1 MGAGRLFDEPGGAAD
16 DAARVAALEAEL
28 DAARLQAEAQR
39 VENEQ
44 LHEANEQLRDELAS
58 HEACASLPSDTDNAA
73 AGKPF
78 SGGEAPSPA
87 TLAGMLATLEA
98 RQADLAA
105 RAAGEHSGDVGD
117 VQVVGRDLVE
127 VVEASRRLQGL
138 CAAVQAE
145 ALAGLNQVQHVPSLP
160 PHVSSR
166 SMRAE
171 TLTGAEAGAALL
183 VSRDSAGLR
192 TAEALTLT
200 RVFTRTLGALRE
212 GALTEWHARILLHES
227 AQLSDDQ
234 RRRVEAEVLEYACG
248 HTGPQLRA
256 RIKQVIARIAPTDTE
271 QAHARARAGR
281 RVWAQP
287 GLDGMG
293 TFGAELPV
301 EDLAALMT
309 AIEAAASAEQSASP
323 DDGRTMD
330 HRRADALA
338 AMGWSALTTGH
349 IGAPAPTSRGTNA
362 SSTNGDT
369 TANTET
375 STGTDSGSA
384 TTGTEASSP
393 SAQPA
398 AGESSAQG
406 PARDGPGRCCR
417 GAVNTESSAAAESAT
432 GSAAGSAGG
441 GLRLQNTRGKP
452 VTDNVTVPYS
462 TLIGID
468 DHPGQLAGY
477 GTITADV
484 ARRIA
489 TLGTWRRILT
499 DPING
504 APLDYGR
511 TRYEP
516 PPDLAAFIAL
526 RDGRC
531 VFPGCSRTAHTSQV
545 DHTTPYSDGGPTS
558 HDNLGC
564 LDQVCHL
571 LKTFAGWTVTQNPHR
586 PGHFDWT
593 SPLGYTH
600 TVEPEPVGPIVQAEA
615 DPGEGPEEQDIPP
628 F

>member
-1 MGAGRLFDEPGGAAD
+1 MSAGRLFDEPGGASD
-16 DAARVAALEAEL
+16 DAARIAALEAEL
-28 DAARLQAEAQR
+28 DAARLQAEARR

-44 LHEANEQLRDELAS
+44 LREELATERARTVS
-58 HEACASLPSDTDNAA
+58 GGAA
-73 AGKPF
+73 DVGF
-78 SGGEAPSPA
+78 SGSAVPSPA

-98 RQADLAA
+98 RQADLGA

-127 VVEASRRLQGL
+127 VIEASRRLQGL

-192 TAEALTLT
+192 TAEARLSL
-200 RVFTRTLGALRE
+200 RVFTRTTGALRE

-293 TFGAELPV
+293 TFGAELPL

-309 AIEAAASAEQSASP
+309 AIEAAAAAAKTADP
-323 DDGRTMD
+323 DDERTMD
-330 HRRADALA
+330 NRRADALA
-338 AMGWSALTTGH
+338 AMGWSALATGH

-362 SSTNGDT
+362 S
-369 TANTET
+369 ANTET
-375 STGTDSGSA
+375 STETSSGTDIADA
-384 TTGTEASSP
+384 TAGTHGPEP
-393 SAQPA
+393 SAQPD
-398 AGESSAQG
+398 AGDNSGQG
-406 PARDGPGRCCR
+406 PARDGPGRCCC
-417 GAVNTESSAAAESAT
+417 GSVSTESST
-432 GSAAGSAGG
+432 AAGSAGG

-452 VTDNVTVPYS
+452 VTVNVTVPYS

-468 DHPGQLAGY
+468 EHPGQLAGY
-477 GTITADV
+477 GTITANV

-489 TLGTWRRILT
+489 TTGTWRRILT
-499 DPING
+499 DPVNG

-526 RDGRC
+526 RDGQC
-531 VFPGCSRTAHTSQV
+531 TFPGCTRTAHTSQV
-545 DHTTPYSDGGPTS
+545 DHTTPYGHGGPTA
-558 HDNLGC
+558 HTNLGC

-571 LKTFAGWTVTQNPHR
+571 LKTFAGWTVTQEPHR
-586 PGHFDWT
+586 PGRF
-593 SPLGYTH
+593 SRRRSSANG
-600 TVEPEPVGPIVQAEA
+600 I
-615 DPGEGPEEQDIPP
+615 PGR
-628 F
+628 

>member
-28 DAARLQAEAQR
+28 DASRLQAEAQR

-127 VVEASRRLQGL
+127 IIEASRRLQGL

-171 TLTGAEAGAALL
+171 TLTGAEAGAALM
-183 VSRDSAGLR
+183 VSRDSARLR
-192 TAEALTLT
+192 TEDSLVLT
-200 RVFTRTLGALRE
+200 RLLTRTLAALRV
-212 GALTEWHARILLHES
+212 GDVTQWHVRTLLQETAHLADE
-227 AQLSDDQ
+227 Q
-234 RRRVEAEVLEYACG
+234 RLAVEAAVLEDV
-248 HTGPQLRA
+248 TGQTAWELR
-256 RIKQVIARIAPTDTE
+256 RKVKKVIARIAPKDAE
-271 QAHARARAGR
+271 QGNARARAER

-309 AIEAAASAEQSASP
+309 AIEAAAAAAKTADP

-330 HRRADALA
+330 NRRADALA
-338 AMGWSALTTGH
+338 AMGWSALATGH
-349 IGAPAPTSRGTNA
+349 IGAPAPTSPGANTSTNA

-375 STGTDSGSA
+375 SSETSTETSTRADIADAQAGTHGP
-384 TTGTEASSP
+384 EP
-393 SAQPA
+393 SAQPD
-398 AGESSAQG
+398 AGDNSAQG
-406 PARDGPGRCCR
+406 SARDGPGRCCC
-417 GAVNTESSAAAESAT
+417 G
-432 GSAAGSAGG
+432 
-441 GLRLQNTRGKP
+441 
-452 VTDNVTVPYS
+452 
-462 TLIGID
+462 
-468 DHPGQLAGY
+468 
-477 GTITADV
+477 
-484 ARRIA
+484 
-489 TLGTWRRILT
+489 
-499 DPING
+499 
-504 APLDYGR
+504 
-511 TRYEP
+511 
-516 PPDLAAFIAL
+516 
-526 RDGRC
+526 
-531 VFPGCSRTAHTSQV
+531 
-545 DHTTPYSDGGPTS
+545 
-558 HDNLGC
+558 
-564 LDQVCHL
+564 
-571 LKTFAGWTVTQNPHR
+571 
-586 PGHFDWT
+586 
-593 SPLGYTH
+593 
-600 TVEPEPVGPIVQAEA
+600 
-615 DPGEGPEEQDIPP
+615 
-628 F
+628 

>member
-1 MGAGRLFDEPGGAAD
+1 MGAGRLFDEPGGASD
-16 DAARVAALEAEL
+16 DAARIARLEAEL
-28 DAARLQAEAQR
+28 NAARLQAEARR

-44 LHEANEQLRDELAS
+44 LREELANERNRAVGGG
-58 HEACASLPSDTDNAA
+58 NA
-73 AGKPF
+73 GGEF
-78 SGGEAPSPA
+78 SGSSAPSAA

-105 RAAGEHSGDVGD
+105 RAAGEHSGDVR
-117 VQVVGRDLVE
+117 VVGRDLVE

-145 ALAGLNQVQHVPSLP
+145 ALAGLNEVQHVPSLP

-171 TLTGAEAGAALL
+171 TLTGAEAGAALM
-183 VSRDSAGLR
+183 VSRDSARLR

-212 GALTEWHARILLHES
+212 GALTEWHARILLRES

-234 RRRVEAEVLEYACG
+234 RRRVEAEVLDYACG
-248 HTGPQLRA
+248 HTGPQLWA

-271 QAHARARAGR
+271 QAHARARAER

-309 AIEAAASAEQSASP
+309 AIEAAANAEKNASP
-323 DDGRTMD
+323 DDGRSMD
-330 HRRADALA
+330 NRRADALA
-338 AMGWSALTTGH
+338 AMGWSALAQGH
-349 IGAPAPTSRGTNA
+349 IGTSHAAANTGA
-362 SSTNGDT
+362 NGDT

-375 STGTDSGSA
+375 STETSTRADIADAQAGTHDPD
-384 TTGTEASSP
+384 P
-393 SAQPA
+393 SAQPDAGDNA
-398 AGESSAQG
+398 AQSQDTGQDSAPS
-406 PARDGPGRCCR
+406 PARDGPGRCCY
-417 GAVNTESSAAAESAT
+417 GAVNTESST
-432 GSAAGSAGG
+432 AAGSVAGG

-452 VTDNVTVPYS
+452 VTVNVTVPYS

-489 TLGTWRRILT
+489 TTGTWRRILT
-499 DPING
+499 DPVNG

-526 RDGRC
+526 RDSRC
-531 VFPGCSRTAHTSQV
+531 TFPGCSRTAHTSQV
-545 DHTTPYSDGGPTS
+545 DHTTPYGHGGTTA
-558 HDNLGC
+558 HANLGC

-571 LKTFAGWTVTQNPHR
+571 LKTFAGWTVTQDPHR
-586 PGHFDWT
+586 PGRIDWT
-593 SPLGYTH
+593 SPLGYRH
-600 TVEPEPVGPIVQAEA
+600 TAEPEPVGPIVE
-615 DPGEGPEEQDIPP
+615 PTVGPREDDIPP